1 MRRIKLIGV
10 PVDILNPEELEMT
23 LLELLAKPGT
33 KHIVFLS
40 VWDLLKARHKGEFQD
55 FVNSADVV
63 IPVSK
68 SILGGAKFLKKDI
81 PVRYNPF
88 NFTINILSSLDS
100 HFKSLYL
107 LGARNQTLHVAEK
120 NLRDTFPHLQIVG
133 RHPGYYQKSKEDDII
148 VNIYK
153 SSPSLVLVCDG
164 IKDKALWSFKRR
176 NRFSSS
182 IFCYYRD
189 SLGIF
194 SKRIKRVDEEVFNK
208 GHEIWH
214 EIGKNPL
221 KLFLLLPFL
230 HYIMILVVY
239 KLFKKI

>member
-10 PVDILNPEELEMT
+10 PVDILNPEELELT

-40 VWDLLKARHKGEFQD
+40 VWNLLKARHKGDFQD
-55 FVNSADVV
+55 YVSSADLI
-63 IPVSK
+63 IPISK
-68 SILGGAKFLKKDI
+68 SILAGAKFLKKDI

-88 NFTINILSSLDS
+88 TFTINLLSYLDS

-107 LGARNQTLHVAEK
+107 LGSRGQTLHVAER
-120 NLRDTFPHLQIVG
+120 NLRDTFPHLKIVG
-133 RHPGYYQKSKEDDII
+133 RHVGYFPKQKEDDIV

-153 SSPSLVLVCDG
+153 SAPSLVLVSDG
-164 IKDKALWSFKRR
+164 IKDKALWSYKRR

-194 SKRIKRVDEEVFNK
+194 SKRIKRVDEDVFAK
-208 GHEIWH
+208 GHEVWH

-221 KLFLLLPFL
+221 KLFLLLPFI
-230 HYIMILVVY
+230 HYIMILLVY
-239 KLFKKI
+239 RLFKK